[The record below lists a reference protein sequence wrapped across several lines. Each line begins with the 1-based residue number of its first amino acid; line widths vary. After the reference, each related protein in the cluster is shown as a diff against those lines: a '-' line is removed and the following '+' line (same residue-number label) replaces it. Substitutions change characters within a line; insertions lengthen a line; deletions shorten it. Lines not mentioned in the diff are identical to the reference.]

1 MAHLVINP
9 SGDIVNVEGFTRI
22 RGCDIS
28 VKEELI
34 EHIAEFFP
42 QISTVTSFDGLD

>member
-1 MAHLVINP
+1 MAHLVVNP

-28 VKEELI
+28 VKKELI
-34 EHIAEFFP
+34 EHIAELFP
-42 QISTVTSFDGLD
+42 QISAVARFDGLN